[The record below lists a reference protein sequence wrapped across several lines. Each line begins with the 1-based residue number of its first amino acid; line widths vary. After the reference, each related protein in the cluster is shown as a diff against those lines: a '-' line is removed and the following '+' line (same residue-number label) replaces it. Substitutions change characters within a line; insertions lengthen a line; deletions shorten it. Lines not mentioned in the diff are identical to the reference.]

1 MLLNFLSQLV
11 LSSPSDVFNVLP
23 LSDSGCRTKIVS
35 NDFCDVAVKLH
46 LVEVLLVELSHLGK
60 SLSNC
65 ILLGMS
71 VTTLCGSLGS
81 NPARQRSLEYFDSFS
96 IQPLLTEIT
105 FEQTQQDQK
114 LV

>member
-1 MLLNFLSQLV
+1 MFLNV
-11 LSSPSDVFNVLP
+11 LS

-35 NDFCDVAVKLH
+35 NNFCATAVKLH
-46 LVEVLLVELSHLGK
+46 LVEVLLVESSHLDK
-60 SLSNC
+60 SLSNS

-81 NPARQRSLEYFDSFS
+81 NPARQRSLEYFDTFS
-96 IQPLLTEIT
+96 NQPLSTEIT

-114 LV
+114 LD